1 VAIVFRSDN
10 AAEAHRIRGLL
21 EAHGIAAEVSN
32 ELLAGARGELPLDLS
47 TIPTVWIAEDAR
59 AEEARRI
66 IEDHAQAVT
75 GPPWRCRSCGEL
87 LDAAF
92 TSCWNCGAERRG
104 GGPPWFG
111 ADDGAEAGS
120 VPTD

>member
-1 VAIVFRSDN
+1 VFRSDN

-32 ELLAGARGELPLDLS
+32 EILAGARGELPLDLS
-47 TIPTVWIAEDAR
+47 TMPVVWIAEDAR

-66 IEDHAQAVT
+66 VEDHAQVVT

-92 TSCWNCGAERRG
+92 TSCWSCGAERPG
-104 GGPPWFG
+104 GGTPGSG
-111 ADDGAEAGS
+111 ADDGLGPASA
-120 VPTD
+120 PPD